1 MTPSDLLIH
10 FQSDKV
16 NRPGSKA
23 HHNYNQ
29 TYDRILPPYRE
40 TATAVL
46 EIGVLR
52 GCSLRAWHDYF
63 QNAEILGIDND
74 LNSLVREGRIRCF
87 LCDTTER
94 DKFIL
99 LSKTLPALDII
110 IDDGGHV
117 PVEQFFAIAALWPR
131 LKKGGIYIVED
142 IVKRE
147 YLDLFACF
155 QNAELLDLRISG
167 GVADDMMAV
176 LRKS

>member
-1 MTPSDLLIH
+1 MTPSELLIH

-16 NRPGSKA
+16 NRPGSLS

-29 TYDRILPPYRE
+29 VYDRILPPYRE

-46 EIGVLR
+46 ELGVLN
-52 GCSLRAWHDYF
+52 GCSLRAWRDYF
-63 QNAEILGIDND
+63 QNAEILGVDND
-74 LNSLVREGRIRCF
+74 LNRLVREDRIRSF
-87 LCDTTER
+87 LCDTADR

-99 LSKTLPALDII
+99 LAKTLPALDII
-110 IDDGGHV
+110 IDDCSHLLDH
-117 PVEQFFAIAALWPR
+117 QLFAIAALWPR

-155 QNAELLDLRISG
+155 QNAELLDLRIAG

-176 LRKS
+176 MRKS